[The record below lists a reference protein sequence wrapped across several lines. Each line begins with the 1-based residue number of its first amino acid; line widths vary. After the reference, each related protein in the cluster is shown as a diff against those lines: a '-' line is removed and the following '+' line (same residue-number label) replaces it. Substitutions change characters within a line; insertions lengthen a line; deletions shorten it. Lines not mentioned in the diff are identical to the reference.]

1 MFGMW
6 IRAIPR
12 KTHRRIALLPQLRS
26 IHERE
31 KVMDTII
38 AFAIGSI
45 LGGSFGVVVTAVLMA
60 DREDRK

>member
-1 MFGMW
+1 
-6 IRAIPR
+6 
-12 KTHRRIALLPQLRS
+12 
-26 IHERE
+26 
-31 KVMDTII
+31 MDTII